1 MKVELKIT
9 YFDNPG
15 KENTDAVLEI
25 VRKRAKELDIK
36 TVVIASYRGYT
47 ALRAVEI
54 LSGLR
59 VIVIAGF
66 RDITQENLAEGISE
80 ADRKH
85 IESKGGTVYVATHL
99 FSGLNRA
106 MSKKFG
112 TAVIGDMVAALLR
125 IFGTGIKVAIE
136 CTAMAADAGLVR
148 TDEDAIAVG
157 GTHSG
162 ADAAIVIRPANSQDF
177 FDLKVRE
184 ILCKPRL

>member
-1 MKVELKIT
+1 MESKIV
-9 YFDNPG
+9 YFETPG
-15 KENTDAVLEI
+15 KENTDAVLKI
-25 VRKRAKELDIK
+25 VKKRAKELDIK
-36 TVVIASYRGYT
+36 NIIVASYRGYT

-59 VIVIAGF
+59 VIVVAGF
-66 RDITQENLAEGISE
+66 RDISQKNLAEGIPE
-80 ADRKH
+80 ADREY

-106 MSKKFG
+106 MSKKFS

-148 TDEDAIAVG
+148 TDEDVIAVG

-177 FDLKVRE
+177 FDLKVKE
-184 ILCKPRL
+184 ILCKPHL